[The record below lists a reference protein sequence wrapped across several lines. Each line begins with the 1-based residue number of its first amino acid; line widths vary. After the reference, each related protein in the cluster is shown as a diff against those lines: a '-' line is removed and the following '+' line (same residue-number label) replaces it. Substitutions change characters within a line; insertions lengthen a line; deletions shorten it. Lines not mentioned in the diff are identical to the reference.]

1 MEVGVSDLLW
11 NKSLISTAAE
21 FFKLC
26 QDGTD
31 AWVCFGIVLKVLIC
45 QSNKGDTLHI
55 VIAFHLIFMAQ
66 KTSLI
71 DYLPY

>member
-1 MEVGVSDLLW
+1 MKNWKWVFVNCDE
-11 NKSLISTAAE
+11 NKSCISTAAE
-21 FFKLC
+21 FLKMC
-26 QDGTD
+26 QGGTD

-45 QSNKGDTLHI
+45 QSSKGDMLNI

-71 DYLPY
+71 D